1 VAPDYGISIAAVY
14 RVAGDKIAAVDGT
27 EGTSPVDAPNET
39 RHREAEYA
47 QSWYANISA
56 DVFT

>member
-1 VAPDYGISIAAVY
+1 
-14 RVAGDKIAAVDGT
+14 
-27 EGTSPVDAPNET
+27 VDAPNEV

-47 QSWYANISA
+47 QSWYANTTA